1 MSESLLNFINNI
13 LKFPYKIIKI
23 EREFQ
28 NGFLFGELLR
38 KSGNYKGKLSKYI
51 ENPENNSEIKE
62 NFKSLQ
68 NDLRLMEIFINNS
81 TINDLISGKE
91 GVAPKLIY
99 KIKTEMD
106 RIKINFSDIVQKINE
121 NSYREKYELG
131 KNKIINNLN
140 QKRLLELTQSNKFSM
155 SPSITTRV
163 IDVRSGVP
171 PLLTTN
177 SQTLIFKVLTTLFA
191 NESKSRTEFLDTSA
205 TIPESALL
213 SSRLRKAPR

>member
-13 LKFPYKIIKI
+13 LKLPYKIKKI
-23 EREFQ
+23 EREFK

-106 RIKINFSDIVQKINE
+106 RIKINFSDIVKKINE

-131 KNKIINNLN
+131 KNKIIN
-140 QKRLLELTQSNKFSM
+140 K
-155 SPSITTRV
+155 
-163 IDVRSGVP
+163 
-171 PLLTTN
+171 
-177 SQTLIFKVLTTLFA
+177 
-191 NESKSRTEFLDTSA
+191 
-205 TIPESALL
+205 
-213 SSRLRKAPR
+213 